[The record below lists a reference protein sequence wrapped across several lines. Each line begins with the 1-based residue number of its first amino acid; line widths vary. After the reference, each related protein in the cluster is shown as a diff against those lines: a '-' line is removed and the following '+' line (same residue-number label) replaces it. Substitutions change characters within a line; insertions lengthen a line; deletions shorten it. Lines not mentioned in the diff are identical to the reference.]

1 VSHSRQNHPPKP
13 GKVLRLAAA
22 PNGIYTVRPMSTPFR
37 LGYLVPEFP
46 RQTHIFFW
54 RECEQLRRRGV
65 EPVFL
70 STRRPPPAAC
80 PHAFRDRAA
89 GATHYVFPPPAL
101 SVLTLLGRPAGA
113 FRALRYWLGLAGSFK
128 DRAKYLGLLACAA
141 HLASYCRR
149 HGVTHVH
156 VHSCGQA
163 ALLAAFAQRLGGP
176 GYSLTLHNAL
186 EDHGP
191 LQRQKWRHAR
201 FAIVI
206 TNRLLD
212 EVRRE
217 IGPDLPPVYVASMG
231 VDLDAFQRTAPYRPA
246 EPGGPVRVFACGRL
260 HPGKRHDLLI
270 RAVSLL
276 RKEGIDARLVVAG
289 EDADSGTGQFR
300 RDLESLANELGVAEV
315 VRLPGAMSEPDVRRE
330 LESAHVFALSSDHE
344 ALGIVLVE
352 AMAMRVPVVTTAVGG
367 TTELVHDGN
376 NGLAIPPG
384 DAAAMAGAIKR
395 IATDAALAERFSAA
409 GRATVEAGYG
419 SDRSADTIVRALKA
433 HAGMR

>member
-1 VSHSRQNHPPKP
+1 M
-13 GKVLRLAAA
+13 
-22 PNGIYTVRPMSTPFR
+22 TTPFK

-80 PHAFRDRAA
+80 PHAFRDQAA
-89 GATHYVFPPPAL
+89 AATHYVFPPPASTVL
-101 SVLTLLGRPAGA
+101 SLLGRPAGV
-113 FRALRYWLGLAGSFK
+113 FRALGYWHGLGGSIK
-128 DRAKYLGLLACAA
+128 ARAKHLGLLACAA
-141 HLASYCRR
+141 HLAAYCRK
-149 HGVTHVH
+149 HGVAHVH

-163 ALLAAFAQRLGGP
+163 ALLAALAQRLGGP

-201 FAIVI
+201 FAVVI
-206 TNRLLD
+206 TNRLL
-212 EVRRE
+212 EQVRRE
-217 IGPDLPPVYVASMG
+217 FGPDLPPVYVAPMG
-231 VDLDAFQRTAPYRPA
+231 VDLEAFDRTAPYRP
-246 EPGGPVRVFACGRL
+246 PGPDGPVRVFACGRL
-260 HPGKRHDLLI
+260 HPGKRHDLII
-270 RAVSLL
+270 RAVGLL
-276 RKEGIDARLVVAG
+276 RKEGVDARLVVAG

-300 RDLESLANELGVAEV
+300 RDLENLANELGVQDV
-315 VRLPGAMSEPDVRRE
+315 VRLPGPMSEADVRGE
-330 LESAHVFALSSDHE
+330 LEAAHVFVLSSDTE

-367 TTELVHDGN
+367 TTELVRDGD
-376 NGLAIPPG
+376 NGLAVPPG
-384 DAAAMAGAIKR
+384 DPVAIAAAIRR
-395 IATDAALAERFSAA
+395 IATDPALAERFSAA

-419 SDRSADTIVRALKA
+419 SDRSAETIVRALKT
-433 HAGMR
+433 HAGMK

>member
-1 VSHSRQNHPPKP
+1 
-13 GKVLRLAAA
+13 
-22 PNGIYTVRPMSTPFR
+22 MSTPYR

-65 EPVFL
+65 DPFFL
-70 STRRPPPAAC
+70 STRRPPPTAC
-80 PHAFRDRAA
+80 PHAFRDQAA
-89 GATHYVFPPPAL
+89 AATHYVFPPPAW
-101 SVLTLLGRPAGA
+101 SVFNLFGRPKGA
-113 FRALRYWLGLAGSFK
+113 WRALCYWLGLGGSVK
-128 DRAKYLGLLACAA
+128 DRAKYLGLLVCAA
-141 HLASYCRR
+141 HLAGYCRR

-191 LQRQKWRHAR
+191 LQREKWRYAR
-201 FAIVI
+201 FAIVV
-206 TNRLLD
+206 TNRLLQQ
-212 EVRRE
+212 VKRE

-231 VDLDAFQRTAPYRPA
+231 VDLDAFQRATPYRPA
-246 EPGGPVRVFACGRL
+246 EPGGVVRVFACGRL

-300 RDLESLANELGVAEV
+300 RDLENLADELGVSDV
-315 VRLPGAMSEPDVRRE
+315 VSLPGAMSEAEIRRE
-330 LESAHVFALSSDHE
+330 LESAHVFALSSDTE
-344 ALGIVLVE
+344 ALGVVLVE
-352 AMAMRVPVVTTAVGG
+352 AMAMRVPVITTAVGG
-367 TTELVHDGN
+367 TTELVRDGQ
-376 NGLAIPPG
+376 NGLAVPPG
-384 DAAAMAGAIKR
+384 DAAAIANAVRR
-395 IATDAALAERFSAA
+395 IATDPALAGRFSAA
-409 GRATVEAGYG
+409 GRTTVEAGYG
-419 SDRSADTIVRALKA
+419 SDRSAETIVRALKA
-433 HAGMR
+433 HAGMQ

>member
-1 VSHSRQNHPPKP
+1 
-13 GKVLRLAAA
+13 
-22 PNGIYTVRPMSTPFR
+22 MSSSFR

-70 STRRPPPAAC
+70 STRKPPASAC
-80 PHAFRDRAA
+80 PHEFRDKAA
-89 GATHYVFPPPAL
+89 AATHYVFPPPVFSFL
-101 SVLTLLGRPAGA
+101 RFVRHPAGA
-113 FRALRYWLGLAGSFK
+113 FRALRYWFGLSGSVK
-128 DRAKYLGLLACAA
+128 DRVKYLGLLVCAA
-141 HLASYCRR
+141 HLTAYCRR

-201 FAIVI
+201 FAIVV
-206 TNRLLD
+206 TRRLLD
-212 EVRRE
+212 QVERE
-217 IGPDLPPVYVASMG
+217 IGPRLPPTYVASMG
-231 VDLDAFQRTAPYRPA
+231 VDLDTFRRTLPYRPA
-246 EPGGPVRVFACGRL
+246 EPGGQVRIFACGRL

-270 RAVSLL
+270 RATRLL
-276 RKEGIDARLVVAG
+276 RDQGVDARLVVAG
-289 EDADSGTGQFR
+289 EDADSATGQFR
-300 RDLESLANELGVAEV
+300 RDLEALVSELHLTDA
-315 VRLPGAMSEPDVRRE
+315 VRLPGAMSEADVRSE

-352 AMAMRVPVVTTAVGG
+352 AMAMAVPVITTDVGG
-367 TTELVHDGN
+367 TTELVHDGD
-376 NGLAIPPG
+376 NGLVVPPRDHVAI
-384 DAAAMAGAIKR
+384 AGAVRR
-395 IATDAALAERFSAA
+395 IVSDPALATRFSRA
-409 GRATVEAGYG
+409 GRATVEAGFG
-419 SDRSADTIVRALKA
+419 SERSAETIVSALRS
-433 HAGMR
+433 HAGMCHSGPG